1 MDAVIKSVQE
11 NIAIVGGVSLAI
23 IIPQV
28 GISVHKILSKLMFCV
43 MVSHDFNHQ
52 LVIVWNR
59 HERVLGLKAGSEL
72 QSSPKDRPKTAI
84 LIILPLNLGL

>member
-28 GISVHKILSKLMFCV
+28 GISVHKIFSKV
-43 MVSHDFNHQ
+43 D
-52 LVIVWNR
+52 
-59 HERVLGLKAGSEL
+59 VLCYGKS
-72 QSSPKDRPKTAI
+72 
-84 LIILPLNLGL
+84 